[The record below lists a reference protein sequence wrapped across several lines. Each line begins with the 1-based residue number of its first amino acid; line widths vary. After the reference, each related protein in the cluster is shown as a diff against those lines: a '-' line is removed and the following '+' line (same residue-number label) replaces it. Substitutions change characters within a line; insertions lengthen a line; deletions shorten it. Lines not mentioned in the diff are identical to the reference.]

1 MNINEPRN
9 SRELAKLMMEV
20 KAGKGERHKQFM
32 EDARELPDI
41 ETMKK
46 KWLKKGDPNRFT
58 SITDFIYE

>member
-9 SRELAKLMMEV
+9 SRELARLMKAL
-20 KAGKGERHKQFM
+20 KAGKGERYKQFM

-46 KWLKKGDPNRFT
+46 KWLKKTKRLKKK
-58 SITDFIYE
+58 SLVVI